1 MSTPKRKNNI
11 KVYNKTTELGK
22 DVTDNR
28 QALLDRITQSDAYLP
43 DAIYHDDLDM
53 GMLEFVKKN
62 FTVTTDG
69 EQIPIIPKIL
79 TLQRWGEFSNNWQFS
94 DDDGNVKLPFIAV
107 VRKPEV
113 QPGTNPVTLRTIPDR
128 LTFYYASVPTWNGT
142 QMGADIYKIP
152 QPVAVDIS
160 FDVTIVCTKFRDLNK
175 FNKKVLQNFSSRQ
188 AYTSI
193 KGHFLPI
200 ILESIADSSP
210 METLEGRRFYIQTYK
225 FLLLGYIV
233 DSEEFEVYPAISRAV
248 LMTEFI
254 STNNFTKK
262 TSNKSIEIRFVTF
275 QGDGE
280 KIYFS
285 VGERIVQLFYV
296 EINGI
301 LQERNVNYFFID
313 GTSRITFTTPPPPNS
328 SITVVYYKG
337 TTIGEQLIDIYGNVL
352 HFDTEFQPYV
362 NGTLTYST
370 NYPFSDVI
378 FVTVN
383 GIIQEEN
390 VGFIISGLNEITLT
404 DPAYPNTT
412 IGISYV
418 Y

>member
-11 KVYNKTTELGK
+11 NVYNNVTELGK

-28 QALLDRITQSDAYLP
+28 QSLLDRITKSDSYLP

-53 GMLEFVKKN
+53 GMLNFVKEN
-62 FTVTTDG
+62 FIITTDG

-79 TLQRWGEFSNNWQFS
+79 TLQRWGEFTNNWQFS

-113 QPGTNPVTLRTIPDR
+113 QPGTNPVTQRTIPDR
-128 LTFYYASVPTWNGT
+128 ISFYYASVPTWNGT
-142 QMGADIYKIP
+142 KIGADIYKIP

-175 FNKKVLQNFSSRQ
+175 FNKKVLQKFSSRQ

-193 KGHFLPI
+193 KGHYIPV
-200 ILESIADSSP
+200 ILESITDSSP

-225 FLLLGYIV
+225 ILLLGYII
-233 DSEEFEVYPAISRAV
+233 DSDEFEVKPAIDRSI

-254 STNNFTKK
+254 SINNFIKK
-262 TSNKSIEIRFVTF
+262 SIDKSIEIRFVTF
-275 QGDGE
+275 NGDGE

-285 VGERIVQLFYV
+285 VGEKIVQLFYV

-301 LQERNVNYFFID
+301 LQQRNVDYFFID
-313 GTSRITFTTPPPPNS
+313 GTSRITFLTPPTPNS

-337 TTIGEQLIDIYGNVL
+337 RTMNEQLIDVYGNLLVVK
-352 HFDTEFQPYV
+352 TEFQPSIEGV
-362 NGTLTYST
+362 LTYFT
-370 NYPFSDVI
+370 EFNYTDII
-378 FVTVN
+378 FVTIN
-383 GIIQEEN
+383 GLIQEEN
-390 VGFIISGLNEITLT
+390 VGYTISGVNEITFLSSL
-404 DPAYPNTT
+404 YVNSVV
-412 IGISYV
+412 GISYIF
-418 Y
+418 